1 MDKKKKDV
9 KLLVVLFITTAV
21 GLVNLIFNGNTPFIG
36 AYLLCTLVGIFGVY
50 FSYSLCKWRNQW
62 GNFWQEKNPGK
73 GEPSDLMLTMSKA
86 WAWAFFIIGM
96 IFALIPKL

>member
-1 MDKKKKDV
+1 MDKKKKDR

-21 GLVNLIFNGNTPFIG
+21 GLVHLIFNGNSALIV

-50 FSYSLCKWRNQW
+50 FSYSLCKWENQW
-62 GNFWQEKNPGK
+62 GNFWNEKNPGK
-73 GEPSDLMLTMSKA
+73 GEPSDFMLTMSKA
-86 WAWAFFIIGM
+86 GSWAFFIIGM